1 MYIEP
6 ITLQSMNKDCILL
19 ISQRQRSFCLVITAL
34 IAAQTKYTMAST
46 ISVLLLSAILLAAA
60 VYFRHDD
67 AGCSDNR
74 ATARTHLHFYMHDE
88 YTGPNPTAALIV
100 PGRPLLLP
108 NNATGTSSRQFGDIA
123 VMNNA
128 LTEGPQRGSPR
139 VGTAQGFTVR
149 VAERGSVNA
158 LSLHLVMEA
167 GEHAGSSLVVNSRVD
182 TDLAVRESVIVGGT
196 GRFRFARGYAHSR
209 SYNYDLTK
217 GGVVEIDVYLY

>member
-1 MYIEP
+1 M
-6 ITLQSMNKDCILL
+6 
-19 ISQRQRSFCLVITAL
+19 VL
-34 IAAQTKYTMAST
+34 IAAQANYAMAST
-46 ISVLLLSAILLAAA
+46 ISALILFSALLLAFA
-60 VYFRHDD
+60 VYFRHD
-67 AGCSDNR
+67 AGTTDDSGS

-88 YTGPNPTAALIV
+88 YTSANPTAALIV
-100 PGRPLLLP
+100 PGRAPLLDE
-108 NNATGTSSRQFGDIA
+108 ATSATSSRRFGDIA

-128 LTEGPQRGSPR
+128 LTEGPRRASPR

-167 GEHAGSSLVVNSRVD
+167 GEFAGSSLVVNSRVD

-196 GRFRFARGYAHSR
+196 GKFRFARGFALSR
-209 SYNYDLTK
+209 SYDYDLAK

>member
-1 MYIEP
+1 
-6 ITLQSMNKDCILL
+6 
-19 ISQRQRSFCLVITAL
+19 
-34 IAAQTKYTMAST
+34 MAST
-46 ISVLLLSAILLAAA
+46 TSALILFSALLLASAI
-60 VYFRHDD
+60 YFRRGADRSDD
-67 AGCSDNR
+67 GST
-74 ATARTHLHFYMHDE
+74 TAKTHLHFYMHDE

-100 PGRPLLLP
+100 QGRAPLLDDTMG
-108 NNATGTSSRQFGDIA
+108 ASSRRFGDIA

-128 LTEGPQRGSPR
+128 LTEGPQCGSPR

-167 GEHAGSSLVVNSRVD
+167 GEYAGSSLVVNSRVD

-196 GRFRFARGYAHSR
+196 GRFRFARGYALSR
-209 SYNYDLTK
+209 SYDYDLAK

>member
-1 MYIEP
+1 
-6 ITLQSMNKDCILL
+6 
-19 ISQRQRSFCLVITAL
+19 
-34 IAAQTKYTMAST
+34 MAST
-46 ISVLLLSAILLAAA
+46 ISALLASAVLLAAA
-60 VYFRHDD
+60 VYFRRDADSFD
-67 AGCSDNR
+67 AGSV
-74 ATARTHLHFYMHDE
+74 AVRTHLHLYMHDE

-100 PGRPLLLP
+100 PGMAPLP
-108 NNATGTSSRQFGDIA
+108 NATGSTSSRRFGDIA

-196 GRFRFARGYAHSR
+196 GQFRFARGYALSR
-209 SYNYDLTK
+209 SYDYDLAK